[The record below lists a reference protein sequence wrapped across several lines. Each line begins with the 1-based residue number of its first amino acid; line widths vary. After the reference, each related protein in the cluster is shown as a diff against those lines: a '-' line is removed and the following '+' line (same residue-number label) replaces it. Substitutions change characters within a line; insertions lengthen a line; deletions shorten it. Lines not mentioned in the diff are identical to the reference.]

1 MRLTEHP
8 RGSALAASLCSSVTP
23 VLRQQRSGGGCQIGG
38 ETEPN
43 APNINTARGKCCEE
57 SDGARGPHS
66 GFGVLVPSGLW
77 GDAAHEG
84 SCFARQH
91 PDTVCL
97 QLRGSRWDFGSSGG
111 SATLAAQLPK
121 PAAGG
126 FKKDSERRRPA
137 R

>member
-77 GDAAHEG
+77 GDAARGHAARGGEAVLPG
-84 SCFARQH
+84 SIPTPCAY
-91 PDTVCL
+91 
-97 QLRGSRWDFGSSGG
+97 S
-111 SATLAAQLPK
+111 
-121 PAAGG
+121 
-126 FKKDSERRRPA
+126 
-137 R
+137 